1 MSPGIRIPGRTS
13 MRPLTGSQVPK
24 ALAILRTGFPNAE
37 ITAAQQFED
46 GGGAIIQFHDPTRRY
61 GAHATIIIRWDE
73 GCPMFAGH
81 YFDDEF
87 AVDVDF
93 LYRSRRGY

>member
-13 MRPLTGSQVPK
+13 LRPITGSQLPK
-24 ALAILRTGFPNAE
+24 AHAILRSRWPNAE

-46 GGGAIIQFHDPTRRY
+46 GGGAIIQFHNPDAQW
-61 GAHATIIIRWDE
+61 GGHGTIIIRWDE